1 MENKTMVET
10 KFFKNSIEI
19 RCKPIVS
26 YEFKDKLIKNLSIEY
41 LLKSN
46 DKLIHKI
53 DKIAI
58 SDAEQEELLNFY
70 KQNDF
75 KYSFEEF
82 IELYVFP
89 IDVLDIFTTDD
100 KKIATIDFM
109 PDGDDD
115 SIWIDIYTQEHKQKL
130 ISLIQELI

>member
-1 MENKTMVET
+1 MVEI
-10 KFFKNSIEI
+10 KSFSNSIKI
-19 RCKPIVS
+19 LCKPIVP
-26 YEFKDKLIKNLSIEY
+26 YELKVKLIKNLSIDY

-46 DKLIHKI
+46 DKMILKI
-53 DKIAI
+53 DKSAI
-58 SDAEQEELLNFY
+58 KDDEKTELLNFY

-89 IDVLDIFTTDD
+89 IDVLDIFSTSN

-109 PDGDDD
+109 PDGDVD

-130 ISLIQELI
+130 ISLIQKLI